1 MVGPP
6 AYHHAEGR
14 RCLSTVPRPR
24 GPHLPGHMKNLTGVL
39 VFSAVLFLAPGCT
52 RKTGEAPGPTDAS
65 AATDEAART
74 GASKGALS
82 AEDAGSG
89 STTRA
94 AQEACVDTWLQKQG
108 LDAYGNPEGS
118 MYAGGTP
125 LFNERT
131 GEQIDRLDFIFK
143 NKPEARQAC
152 SGDASTE

>member
-1 MVGPP
+1 
-6 AYHHAEGR
+6 
-14 RCLSTVPRPR
+14 
-24 GPHLPGHMKNLTGVL
+24 MKKLTGVL

-65 AATDEAART
+65 AATDEATRT

-89 STTRA
+89 GGTARA
-94 AQEACVDTWLQKQG
+94 AQEACVDAWLQKQG

-125 LFNERT
+125 LFDERT
-131 GEQIDRLDFIFK
+131 GEQTDRLAFIFK

-152 SGDASTE
+152 AGDASAE

>member
-1 MVGPP
+1 
-6 AYHHAEGR
+6 
-14 RCLSTVPRPR
+14 
-24 GPHLPGHMKNLTGVL
+24 MKNLTGVL

-52 RKTGEAPGPTDAS
+52 RKSGEAPGPTDAS
-65 AATDEAART
+65 AATDEGART
-74 GASKGALS
+74 GASKGALR

-89 STTRA
+89 STARA
-94 AQEACVDTWLQKQG
+94 AQEACVDSWLQKQG

-143 NKPEARQAC
+143 NKPEVRQAC
-152 SGDASTE
+152 AGDASAE

>member
-1 MVGPP
+1 
-6 AYHHAEGR
+6 
-14 RCLSTVPRPR
+14 
-24 GPHLPGHMKNLTGVL
+24 MKNLTGVL
-39 VFSAVLFLAPGCT
+39 VFSALLFLAPGCT
-52 RKTGEAPGPTDAS
+52 RKSGEAPGPTDAS
-65 AATDEAART
+65 AATGEAART

-89 STTRA
+89 STARA

-143 NKPEARQAC
+143 NKPEVRQAC
-152 SGDASTE
+152 AGDASAE